1 MRLLASFVAIV
12 VSLMLSDIGSAQVP
26 GIVTGPRPR
35 ARVID
40 ETGTLSAADS
50 AEIERLARSIRETT
64 NADMMVV
71 VIPTTAGEPHR
82 RFATDLFNRWRLGD
96 AARND
101 GLLLFVAL
109 ADRKSE
115 IILGDGLDSPGQR
128 SASQR
133 IMDQVMVPHF
143 RAGRPGRAILDG
155 ATRAVTDIVGVSAE
169 QAAGGDTVP
178 PPAAAA
184 GALVEK
190 RPEPILVP
198 LVEQASPAVAGPL
211 STTDPPF
218 PAPTPPAQRWIPP
231 SSVQR
236 QPATPSDPVA
246 MMILVGGGAATG
258 VGGIAAVRS
267 LYRYRRRNCP
277 HCGTTM
283 IQLSEGE
290 DDAQLDRG
298 ETVEERL
305 GSVDYDVWTCP
316 VCPGVEKVRWGAI
329 FTRYAKCPRCRAITK
344 LHTVSRL
351 RSPTQLREGL
361 ERIDERCLHCGWE
374 QTSERVIPRLPEPMR
389 SSIDWSSR
397 SSSLSPSSSG
407 RSSGGHSSGGG
418 ASGSW

>member
-1 MRLLASFVAIV
+1 
-12 VSLMLSDIGSAQVP
+12 
-26 GIVTGPRPR
+26 
-35 ARVID
+35 
-40 ETGTLSAADS
+40 
-50 AEIERLARSIRETT
+50 
-64 NADMMVV
+64 
-71 VIPTTAGEPHR
+71 
-82 RFATDLFNRWRLGD
+82 
-96 AARND
+96 
-101 GLLLFVAL
+101 
-109 ADRKSE
+109 
-115 IILGDGLDSPGQR
+115 
-128 SASQR
+128 
-133 IMDQVMVPHF
+133 MDQVMVPHF
-143 RAGRPGRAILDG
+143 RAGRPGRAIFDG
-155 ATRAVTDIVGVSAE
+155 AMRVVTDIVGVSAE
-169 QAAGGDTVP
+169 Q
-178 PPAAAA
+178 PAAADMVPVPA
-184 GALVEK
+184 STSASLIER
-190 RPEPILVP
+190 RPEPILEPLGESSVP
-198 LVEQASPAVAGPL
+198 VLPTP
-211 STTDPPF
+211 TTDPPF
-218 PAPTPPAQRWIPP
+218 PAPIPPAQPWIPP
-231 SSVQR
+231 SGVQR

-374 QTSERVIPRLPEPMR
+374 QTSERVIPRLPEPTR